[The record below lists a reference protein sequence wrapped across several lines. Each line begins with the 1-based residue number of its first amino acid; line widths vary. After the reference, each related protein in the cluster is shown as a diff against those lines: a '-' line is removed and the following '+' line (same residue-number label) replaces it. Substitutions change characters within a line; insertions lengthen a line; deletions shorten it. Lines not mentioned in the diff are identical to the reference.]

1 MFRKYLGS
9 SLDAKIGSDGRSVC
23 CVCNTVRTPMRTLES
38 VCSPSTICPDHIADA
53 EVSEL
58 PFADHLDALGD
69 AQVSSFEFVT
79 RLNVLEDVC
88 NLKCA
93 RPDAH
98 LTHPDGT

>member
-69 AQVSSFEFVT
+69 AQVSSF
-79 RLNVLEDVC
+79 DVC